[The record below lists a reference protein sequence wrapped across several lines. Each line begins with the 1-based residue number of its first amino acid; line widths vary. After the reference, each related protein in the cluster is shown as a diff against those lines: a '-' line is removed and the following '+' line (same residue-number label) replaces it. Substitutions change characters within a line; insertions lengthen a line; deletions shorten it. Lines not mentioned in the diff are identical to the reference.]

1 MKSGSGGK
9 LTIQLTAPGS
19 THLLLSCEHGGHSV
33 PSKYRTH
40 FAAHQPLLQTHR
52 GWDPG
57 TRQLGEQWAEALGY
71 DLHLS
76 TTTRLLID
84 LNRSEH
90 HRRLFSEIS
99 ERLSAEEKE
108 EVKATYYRPHRQ
120 AIVDEIKR
128 AVVAGKKVVH
138 IALHSFT
145 PVLDGHIRT
154 AEVGLLY
161 DPRRSGEVS
170 LCRSWRAALQ
180 GFHQVDWRVRMNY
193 PYRGTADGLTT
204 ALRRLFSPEDYV
216 GVELEFNQQLV
227 MQGAHC
233 WRAARERLIASCHE
247 TLTGIRIS
255 NAVRPATRECL
266 PRRAANRT
274 CDPF

>member
-9 LTIQLTAPGS
+9 LTRQLTAPGA

-33 PSKYRTH
+33 PSKYRKR
-40 FAAHQPLLQTHR
+40 FVAHQPLLQTHR

-99 ERLSAEEKE
+99 EGLSAEEKE
-108 EVKATYYRPHRQ
+108 EVKAIYYRPHRQ

-128 AVVAGKKVVH
+128 AVAVGKKVVH
-138 IALHSFT
+138 LALHSFT
-145 PVLDGHIRT
+145 PVLGGHTRR
-154 AEVGLLY
+154 AEIGILY
-161 DPRRSGEVS
+161 DPRRAGEVS
-170 LCRSWRAALQ
+170 LCGSWRAALREAQ
-180 GFHQVDWRVRMNY
+180 LDWRVRMNY

-204 ALRRLFSPEDYV
+204 ALRRQFSPDDYV
-216 GVELEFNQQLV
+216 GVELEVNQQLV
-227 MQGAHC
+227 LQGGRC
-233 WRAARERLIASCHE
+233 WGASRKRLIDTCNQALAALEAS
-247 TLTGIRIS
+247 
-255 NAVRPATRECL
+255 
-266 PRRAANRT
+266 
-274 CDPF
+274 

>member
-9 LTIQLTAPGS
+9 LTIQLTAPGA
-19 THLLLSCEHGGHSV
+19 THLLLSCEHAGHLV
-33 PSKYRTH
+33 PSKYRKR

-90 HRRLFSEIS
+90 HRRLFSEIT
-99 ERLSAEEKE
+99 EDLSAEEKE

-120 AIVDEIKR
+120 AIVDEIKQ
-128 AVVAGKKVVH
+128 AIAAGKKVVH
-138 IALHSFT
+138 LALHSFT
-145 PVLDGHIRT
+145 PVLDGRTRT

-161 DPRRSGEVS
+161 DPRRAGEAS
-170 LCRSWRAALQ
+170 FCRSWRAALQ
-180 GFHQVDWRVRMNY
+180 VPPVDWRVRMNY

-204 ALRRLFSPEDYV
+204 ALRRQFAPEDYV

-227 MQGAHC
+227 MQGTRC
-233 WRAARERLIASCHE
+233 WRAARERLIATCHE
-247 TLTGIRIS
+247 TLAGFRTS
-255 NAVRPATRECL
+255 NAVRPAIHECL